1 VPQFE
6 GYALEDM
13 KPKGAFSNGDW
24 RFHFQRNM
32 MANNAPTQDEHSD
45 LVNAVAHESRHA
57 EQAWVAARVAA
68 GKGMKPDDIADAV
81 GILPKIAGL
90 AKKQPITAKTASAAE
105 LAFGNAMFDAEVTNQ
120 KTNMSLELVV
130 DATRKDLIAKN
141 DACAKAVAKLR
152 GDPTTA
158 QMSAAVKA
166 RDALRAAVTAYS
178 DAYRD
183 YRHIPFEADAHEVG
197 DAAATAFLENP

>member
-1 VPQFE
+1 MISVDTEYKGFFLRTKWQFQLSSE
-6 GYALEDM
+6 LLNQDTLDE
-13 KPKGAFSNGDW
+13 K
-24 RFHFQRNM
+24 
-32 MANNAPTQDEHSD
+32 NAAD
-45 LVNAVAHESRHA
+45 LCNTTLHESRHA

-68 GKGMKPDDIADAV
+68 GRGMKPDDIADAV

-105 LAFGNAMFDAEVTNQ
+105 LAFGNAMFGAEVTDKKANL
-120 KTNMSLELVV
+120 NAERVIDL
-130 DATRKDLIAKN
+130 ARKDLTAKN
-141 DACAKAVAKLR
+141 DACAAAVAKLR
-152 GDPTTA
+152 ANPTSA
-158 QMSAAVKA
+158 QMSATIKT
-166 RDALRAAVTAYS
+166 RDALRAAVTVYS